1 MEAFDYTAAYTSH
14 LTFAHN
20 VAFCLCSDQ
29 ELTKDIVQDVFSRI
43 WERKDR
49 LPAVENWKS
58 YLYVL
63 IRNEYMTLLRR
74 KKRLSFFTVDQG
86 LQGSACTLADYED
99 RERRFLLRQAIR
111 RLPERQRMVVT
122 LRFIH
127 NYKTREIAE
136 TLGLALPTVKCHLQ
150 QATLNLKAYLAEA
163 A

>member
-1 MEAFDYTAAYTSH
+1 MKAFDYKAAYATY

-20 VAFCLCSDQ
+20 VAFRLCGDQ
-29 ELTKDIVQDVFSRI
+29 ELTKDLVQEVFSRI
-43 WERKDR
+43 WERR
-49 LPAVENWKS
+49 ECMPMVENWKS
-58 YLYVL
+58 YLFVL

-74 KKRLSFFTVDQG
+74 KKRISFFTVEQG
-86 LQGSACTLADYED
+86 FQGYACTLEDYED
-99 RERRFLLRQAIR
+99 RERRLLLRQAIR

-122 LRFIH
+122 LRCIH